1 MERWPRSTRIVRTFR
16 YTKAR
21 IPGITAL
28 LIGIPLLAPPPAQ
41 AQPWKADGEILVR
54 YAPGISKNQRA
65 EINRL
70 HGVRILEAIPELG
83 IYRLSIPSNSTV
95 STMVDE
101 FSHDPRF
108 EAAEPNYIGQGGD
121 FFPNDSSFDRQWH
134 LHNTGQFGGTI
145 DADIDAVE
153 GWSITRGDVSITV
166 AVLDTGIDFDHSEFS
181 GRLLP
186 GFDFVNEDS
195 DPDADHSHGVLV
207 TGLLAANADNN
218 SSIAGVD
225 HFAQILPVKV
235 LDDENLGSLMDL
247 SQGLV
252 FAANE
257 GASVISMSLIDYGQ
271 SSFLEDA
278 LQFARDSGAI
288 LIACAGNGG
297 IGDAD
302 VSGPGVS
309 PLTISVGASTLA
321 DERASSSGT
330 GSALDVVAPGS
341 GVLTV
346 SANNFNGASWFS
358 GCSAATPVVSGI
370 ASLLL

>member
-16 YTKAR
+16 YTAAR
-21 IPGITAL
+21 ITGIAAL
-28 LIGIPLLAPPPAQ
+28 LIGTPLLAPPPAQ